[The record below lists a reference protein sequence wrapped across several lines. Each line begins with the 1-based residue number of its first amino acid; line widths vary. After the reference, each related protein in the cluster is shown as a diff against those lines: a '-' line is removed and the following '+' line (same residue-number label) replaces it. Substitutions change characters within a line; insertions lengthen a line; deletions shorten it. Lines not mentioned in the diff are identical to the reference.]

1 MNKNTVYLSE
11 TKLVKNVPLTYCLS
25 HNDIIQI

>member
-25 HNDIIQI
+25 HIIQI